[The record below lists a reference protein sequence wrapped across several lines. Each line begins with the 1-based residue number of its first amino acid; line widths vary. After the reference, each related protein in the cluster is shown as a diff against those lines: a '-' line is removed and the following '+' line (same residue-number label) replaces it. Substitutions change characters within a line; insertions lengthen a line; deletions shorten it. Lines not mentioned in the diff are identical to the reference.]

1 MTSIEE
7 VSVPELRAALDAG
20 ILTVRQLVQACLDRI
35 AAFDLQGP
43 ALHAVIELNPEALEI
58 ADRLDRELAVGEMR
72 GPLHG
77 IPVLLKDNIAT
88 ADGMENT
95 AGSLALVG
103 AKPVKD
109 AFVTTR
115 LRDAGTVIL
124 GKTNLSEW
132 ANIRSSHSTS
142 GWSGRGGQTRNP
154 YQVDRNPS
162 GSSSGSGV
170 AVAASYVPL
179 ALGTETN
186 GSIVSPSSANGI
198 VGIKPTVGL
207 VSRTGVIPISHS
219 QDTVG
224 PMARS
229 VTDAAMLLTVL
240 AVADPTD
247 PANQR
252 GSSTTGGPSFP
263 ERLPP
268 NSSPIDYVSHLD
280 ADGLRGARIGVLRG
294 TMGFNRSS
302 DEVFSDALA
311 VLAAAGAELV
321 DPVEIPTRKAIES
334 NSDTVE
340 LMLWELSPD
349 LLAYFAEFVAPPFP
363 IRTLADIV
371 RFNNEHAAAELRYFD
386 QDLFHRALEKSP
398 LDDPAYLALAGSLQD
413 MARAKG
419 LDAVLDGNRLDAI
432 VAPTAAPANKLDLIH
447 GDTRLG
453 GTSTV
458 AAVAGYPLITL
469 PAGYRFGMPVGIT
482 FMGRAWSEATLI
494 RLAFAFEQA
503 STPRRAPEYL
513 PPTVLPPDA

>member
-1 MTSIEE
+1 
-7 VSVPELRAALDAG
+7 
-20 ILTVRQLVQACLDRI
+20 
-35 AAFDLQGP
+35 
-43 ALHAVIELNPEALEI
+43 
-58 ADRLDRELAVGEMR
+58 
-72 GPLHG
+72 
-77 IPVLLKDNIAT
+77 
-88 ADGMENT
+88 
-95 AGSLALVG
+95 
-103 AKPVKD
+103 
-109 AFVTTR
+109 
-115 LRDAGTVIL
+115 
-124 GKTNLSEW
+124 
-132 ANIRSSHSTS
+132 
-142 GWSGRGGQTRNP
+142 
-154 YQVDRNPS
+154 
-162 GSSSGSGV
+162 
-170 AVAASYVPL
+170 
-179 ALGTETN
+179 
-186 GSIVSPSSANGI
+186 
-198 VGIKPTVGL
+198 
-207 VSRTGVIPISHS
+207 
-219 QDTVG
+219 
-224 PMARS
+224 
-229 VTDAAMLLTVL
+229 
-240 AVADPTD
+240 
-247 PANQR
+247 
-252 GSSTTGGPSFP
+252 
-263 ERLPP
+263 
-268 NSSPIDYVSHLD
+268 
-280 ADGLRGARIGVLRG
+280 
-294 TMGFNRSS
+294 
-302 DEVFSDALA
+302 LA

-340 LMLWELSPD
+340 LMLWELAPD
-349 LLAYFAEFVAPPFP
+349 LQAYFAEFVAPPFP

>member
-1 MTSIEE
+1 MISIEE

-20 ILTVRQLVQACLDRI
+20 TLTVRELVQGCLDRV
-35 AAFDLQGP
+35 AAFDRQGP
-43 ALHAVIELNPEALEI
+43 ALHAVIELSPEALAI
-58 ADRLDRELAVGEMR
+58 ADRLDRERAAGDSR

-103 AKPVKD
+103 AKPIRD
-109 AFVTTR
+109 AFVTTL
-115 LRDAGTVIL
+115 LRDAGAVIL

-207 VSRTGVIPISHS
+207 VSRKGVIPISHS
-219 QDTVG
+219 QDTAG

-240 AVADPTD
+240 AAVD
-247 PANQR
+247 PADSANR
-252 GSSTTGGPSFP
+252 PGTGTTGAPSFP
-263 ERLPP
+263 ARPAHE
-268 NSSPIDYVSHLD
+268 SVFVDYVSHLD

-294 TMGFNRSS
+294 TMGFNRWS
-302 DEVFSDALA
+302 DEVFAEALT

-334 NSDTVE
+334 SSDTLE
-340 LMLWELSPD
+340 LMLWELAPD
-349 LLAYFAEFVAPPFP
+349 VQAYFAEYVAPSFP

-371 RFNNEHAAAELRYFD
+371 RFNNEHAAEELRYFG
-386 QDLFHRALEKSP
+386 QDLFERALRKTP
-398 LDDPAYLALAGSLQD
+398 LNDPAYLDMAGTLQD

-419 LDAVLDGNRLDAI
+419 LDAALDDNRLDAI
-432 VAPTAAPANKLDLIH
+432 VAPTAAPANKLDHVH

-469 PAGYRFGMPVGIT
+469 PAGYRFGLPVGIT
-482 FMGRAWSEATLI
+482 FMGRAWSEGTLV
-494 RLAFAFEQA
+494 RLAYAFEQA
-503 STPRRAPEYL
+503 ATPRRPPGYL
-513 PPTVLPPDA
+513 LPGVLPPDA